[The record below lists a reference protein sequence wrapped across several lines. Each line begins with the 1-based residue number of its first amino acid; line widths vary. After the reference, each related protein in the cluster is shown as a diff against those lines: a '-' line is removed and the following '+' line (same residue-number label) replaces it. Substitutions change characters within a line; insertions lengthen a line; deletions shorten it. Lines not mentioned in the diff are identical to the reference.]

1 MIFRPPIKKYF
12 FNHKVLEKNG
22 LSCEMLYDGINY
34 TYRTLDKLEKTL
46 VEEGAPRLSKI
57 GELSVLSSMIGNFF
71 ATGIIKSSKGIF
83 ERAGSHKYQDLRATN
98 KKYKNVEIKMSIEKN
113 KPKAHLP
120 KEGFYLTCRY
130 VLGNEDGTYTL
141 KQRGEFIWIWEI
153 RFGYLRKEHFN
164 TSSTENDSGKTAVVN
179 SVGMKR
185 LVPVFFNQ
193 NHCPYGEKSKLRK
206 SLAIISKN

>member
-1 MIFRPPIKKYF
+1 MIFRPPIKDYF
-12 FNHKVLEKNG
+12 FNHKALENNG
-22 LSCEMLYDGINY
+22 LSWKMLHDGINY
-34 TYRTLDKLEKTL
+34 TYKTLDKIESSLL
-46 VEEGAPRLSKI
+46 EEGAPRLSRM
-57 GELSVLSSMIGNFF
+57 GELATLSSIIGNFF
-71 ATGIIKSSKGIF
+71 ATGIIKSSKGAF
-83 ERAGSHKYQDLRATN
+83 DRAGSNKYQDLRS
-98 KKYKNVEIKMSIEKN
+98 KKYRNVEIKMSIEKN

-141 KQRGEFIWIWEI
+141 NKRGDFIWIWEI

-164 TSSTENDSGKTAVVN
+164 LSSTENDSGKTAVVN

-206 SLAIISKN
+206 SLSVICNTK